1 MVKKKSESFIEE
13 MNKLHP
19 AINFTAD
26 WFKTSINFL
35 DMLVKLREGIIETDL
50 CHVCK

>member
-19 AINFTAD
+19 AIN

-35 DMLVKLREGIIETDL
+35 DMLVKLRESIIETDL